1 LKDWLYRTFLF
12 NRLRRVLSAGGVVAL
27 LLLSYLFVPD
37 AVDRFHR
44 CADGVRE
51 IDGECIGVN
60 GSGYD
65 FGTPGIGK
73 VVDAIAEENRRIA
86 SVPHVTVA
94 MMLPLQPRN
103 PAGQQQLRSD
113 LQGAYLAQRRA
124 NGREELPKLRLVLA
138 NPGSGYRR
146 QEVVVDR
153 LAEMAR
159 SPQHN
164 LRAVT
169 GFNLSLSETEEAI
182 DRLTNDLGIPVL
194 ASRVSADD
202 LANDNNGSLRF
213 DGLARVIPTNG
224 RQADALAGFYGD
236 LPDRKTVL
244 VTDTRPNDI
253 YVASLADAFRRD
265 EPGRPGPKEQEFES
279 PSIDETG
286 STGND
291 FSLIGHNI
299 CQSEA
304 EVVYFA
310 GRPVH
315 LRLFA
320 LKLAEVPCG
329 DRHYTVVS
337 GSGAA
342 TLARYMGEQ
351 DWRTLRGDDSGEPL
365 VTVRYAAPGHP
376 DAWDR
381 ELRAWQAAQKAES
394 STEQPPA
401 YLTQPRAEL
410 RRLQQLMAEEADRI
424 GDADL
429 QDSRTMLVYDGVR
442 TIAQAVF
449 LANSGPGTDGAIPS
463 AERVAAQW
471 KRLDSQ
477 HRVRGTSGW
486 ICLTNAGNPYNKPVA
501 VVELAPSDEKL
512 AFVGL
517 AWPEGHPQPGD
528 CVVPSSID

>member
-1 LKDWLYRTFLF
+1 MKDWLYRTFLL
-12 NRLRRVLSAGGVVAL
+12 NRLRKALSAAGAVAL
-27 LLLSYLFVPD
+27 LLLGHLFVPD
-37 AVDRFHR
+37 ALDRFHR

-51 IDGECIGVN
+51 IDAECIGVN

-73 VVDAIAEENRRIA
+73 VADAVAAENRRIA

-94 MMLPLQPRN
+94 MMLPLQPASR
-103 PAGQQQLRSD
+103 AGQDQLRSD
-113 LQGAYLAQRRA
+113 LQGAYLGQRRA
-124 NGREELPKLRLVLA
+124 NQTGELPKLRLVLA
-138 NPGSGYRR
+138 NPGSGYRH
-146 QEVVVDR
+146 QEEVVDR

-159 SPQHN
+159 SPRHR

-169 GFNLSLSETEEAI
+169 GFNLSLSETEAAI

-202 LANDNNGSLRF
+202 LANDETGPRRF

-224 RQADALAGFYGD
+224 RQADALAAFHGD
-236 LPDRKTVL
+236 LPDRRTVL

-265 EPGRPGPKEQEFES
+265 EPGRPGPKDQEFES
-279 PSIDETG
+279 PSLDEAG

-342 TLARYMGEQ
+342 TLARYMDEG
-351 DWRTLRGDDSGEPL
+351 DWRTLRGDDADEPL

-376 DAWDR
+376 DAWDA
-381 ELRAWQAAQKAES
+381 ELRAWRAAQQEGPSA
-394 STEQPPA
+394 EQPPA
-401 YLTQPRAEL
+401 HLTQPQEEL
-410 RRLQQLMAEEADRI
+410 QRLEELLAREEPRM
-424 GDADL
+424 GDGDL

-442 TIAQAVF
+442 TIARAVF
-449 LANSGPGTDGAIPS
+449 LAHSGPGTDGPVPP

-471 KRLDSQ
+471 KRLESQ
-477 HRVRGTSGW
+477 HRVYGTSGW

-501 VVELAPSDEKL
+501 VVELAPGDQEL

-517 AWPEGHPQPGD
+517 AWPESRPQPPE
-528 CVVPSSID
+528 CVVPSHTG